1 MREWMGRL
9 RRSVRY
15 AARGLARSP
24 SFTITAVASLALG
37 IAVNTTMFSVVSSL
51 LLRPLG
57 PRDDLVRIGRSNR
70 GERAFRSASHQD
82 YAYLREHASSFL
94 AITGHQLESFRLGA
108 VDGSQP
114 LAVELVADGYFA
126 TLGVPPRRGREFS
139 SDEYAVPGNQAVAIA
154 SDRFW
159 RGRLSADSA
168 IIGRTLNINDRSFDV
183 IGVAPPGF
191 SGTFPGVDVDLWVP
205 AGIAWA
211 TNLRG
216 DASTERSLQLIGRLR
231 EGVSIATAE
240 AEVDVLA
247 RRISEVNADG
257 EGERH
262 FVVAAA
268 RGAHPLFASVLR
280 VLLTLLMAVVG
291 VVLLIACANVAGLL
305 LARARARRGEIALR
319 LGIGAS
325 RAQVVGQLLVES
337 LMLGMLG
344 GAFGLA
350 LSVWP
355 VLLLNNLSFIPGP
368 TGAGIFL
375 DLRLETRVLVFTA
388 AVSLLTTLVFG
399 LVPALQA
406 TRVSL
411 ASALQNPRAT
421 TGRARFRLGSTLVV
435 AQVGVSF
442 VLLVGAMLFFRSLR
456 NIDRI
461 DVGFEPDGIFAATID
476 LTRLGYDRS
485 RTERFYADL
494 LARARELPGIEQ
506 AALAGFTAFGG
517 GTGHPVP
524 LRIAGVPAPAGQPR
538 MTVAVGRVSDGYF
551 ATVQQPL
558 LRGRDFVPADT
569 MPNRRVAIVNEAMTR
584 RYWPGGDAVGKRIG
598 LGEGLMEHEVI
609 GVVGNARVSSFGGA
623 IAPFVFLPAFT
634 SGRLHLRTSGQS
646 AEVLRRVRNLVREI
660 DSNAVPYVSGQTMRE
675 TMASSMS
682 LIPVKIARAVLSA
695 TGIIAL
701 LLAAGGLFGLVSYTA
716 EQRIREIGI
725 RVALGANRGN
735 VFRVIVGHA
744 VRLTG
749 IGIVMGL
756 LVAAGATRLLS
767 QFLYGLSP
775 MDPLSFGAIAVLLTV
790 VTFGAGYAAARRGL
804 GVDPMVVLRY
814 E

>member
-1 MREWMGRL
+1 
-9 RRSVRY
+9 
-15 AARGLARSP
+15 
-24 SFTITAVASLALG
+24 
-37 IAVNTTMFSVVSSL
+37 
-51 LLRPLG
+51 
-57 PRDDLVRIGRSNR
+57 
-70 GERAFRSASHQD
+70 
-82 YAYLREHASSFL
+82 
-94 AITGHQLESFRLGA
+94 
-108 VDGSQP
+108 
-114 LAVELVADGYFA
+114 
-126 TLGVPPRRGREFS
+126 
-139 SDEYAVPGNQAVAIA
+139 
-154 SDRFW
+154 
-159 RGRLSADSA
+159 
-168 IIGRTLNINDRSFDV
+168 
-183 IGVAPPGF
+183 
-191 SGTFPGVDVDLWVP
+191 
-205 AGIAWA
+205 
-211 TNLRG
+211 
-216 DASTERSLQLIGRLR
+216 
-231 EGVSIATAE
+231 
-240 AEVDVLA
+240 
-247 RRISEVNADG
+247 
-257 EGERH
+257 
-262 FVVAAA
+262 
-268 RGAHPLFASVLR
+268 
-280 VLLTLLMAVVG
+280 
-291 VVLLIACANVAGLL
+291 
-305 LARARARRGEIALR
+305 
-319 LGIGAS
+319 
-325 RAQVVGQLLVES
+325 
-337 LMLGMLG
+337 
-344 GAFGLA
+344 
-350 LSVWP
+350 
-355 VLLLNNLSFIPGP
+355 
-368 TGAGIFL
+368 
-375 DLRLETRVLVFTA
+375 
-388 AVSLLTTLVFG
+388 
-399 LVPALQA
+399 
-406 TRVSL
+406 
-411 ASALQNPRAT
+411 
-421 TGRARFRLGSTLVV
+421 
-435 AQVGVSF
+435 
-442 VLLVGAMLFFRSLR
+442 
-456 NIDRI
+456 
-461 DVGFEPDGIFAATID
+461 
-476 LTRLGYDRS
+476 
-485 RTERFYADL
+485 
-494 LARARELPGIEQ
+494 
-506 AALAGFTAFGG
+506 
-517 GTGHPVP
+517 
-524 LRIAGVPAPAGQPR
+524 